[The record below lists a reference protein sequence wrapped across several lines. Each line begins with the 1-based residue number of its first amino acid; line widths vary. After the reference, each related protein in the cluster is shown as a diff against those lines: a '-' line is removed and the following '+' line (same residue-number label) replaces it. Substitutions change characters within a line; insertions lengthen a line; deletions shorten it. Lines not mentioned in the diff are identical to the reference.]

1 MGAIANVFGYVLN
14 FIYNLV
20 QNYGLAI
27 ILFSL
32 LLKLIMLPFS
42 IKQQKSMKKTAK
54 IQEETKKLEVKYN
67 GDREK
72 ISQATMELY
81 KREHFSPFS
90 GCLSTIITFI
100 VFISVFY
107 LVSRPLTYM
116 KKVDSNLIQQYENEI
131 SESGEKSSY
140 PEIKVIEEKSSQD
153 ENVYINMNFLGLD
166 LSKVPMQN
174 WTDFT
179 AYIIPALYVITT
191 FANMKITEI
200 LNKSKKQR
208 EKEKADKL
216 AKKEQALEI
225 KDSENKE
232 NVKEEALEDQMQ
244 SMQQMTKS
252 MTYMMPIMSI
262 GIAIIAPLGLSLYW
276 LVSNLLQL
284 LERVVMEFISD
295 KRDNKKEA

>member
-107 LVSRPLTYM
+107 LLSKPLTYM